1 MIKTQRFFLIFIIFI
16 LAGGVSSAEIYSWE
30 DENGVVH
37 YSDTET
43 TTTNESQP
51 GSETQRF
58 EYDPELITE
67 ILDEIKDENEEED
80 IQGPSV
86 ELYVTSWCSYCK
98 KAKAFFRSRGIE
110 FTEYDVEKDQ
120 AAAQRMQALTKSKS
134 VPFAVINGHSIQ
146 GYSTAAYEKAL
157 SN

>member
-37 YSDTET
+37 YSDTQPAHINEWEEEGET

-67 ILDEIKDENEEED
+67 ILDEIKDENVVF
-80 IQGPSV
+80 I
-86 ELYVTSWCSYCK
+86 L
-98 KAKAFFRSRGIE
+98 
-110 FTEYDVEKDQ
+110 
-120 AAAQRMQALTKSKS
+120 
-134 VPFAVINGHSIQ
+134 
-146 GYSTAAYEKAL
+146 
-157 SN
+157 